1 VLPGWTPYAARVLI
15 GREPERARIGAL
27 LEAAL
32 ASRSG
37 ALVIRGE
44 PGIGKT
50 ALLGDARAQAS
61 DMHVLTAQGLESESE
76 LPFAGLHQ
84 LLRPALHLIEELPRP
99 QALAL
104 GGALGLAEHSGDD
117 RFLISA
123 ACLTL
128 LSELSEDRPVL
139 CVIDDAHW
147 LDTSSSDALVF
158 VARRLG
164 AEGIAMLF
172 ATRDREA
179 RRFDAHGLPELLLGN
194 LDSSSAADLLGSQYE
209 TLDDRVRD
217 LLVER
222 ANGNALLLVELPTAL
237 SPGQLSGAEP
247 LSDDIPLTRD
257 VEDLFL
263 TRVRTLPEPTQ
274 RLVLL
279 VAAETTG
286 ALAPVLRAA
295 EASGIDIGAM
305 AAAEQAGVLV
315 VRGATVEVRHPLVRS
330 AVYGAASWSERRSAH
345 LALSAAFT
353 DGSQADQR
361 VWHRAAA
368 VIGTDDEVARE
379 LESAASRAR
388 QQSGH
393 GAAAAAL
400 ERAARLSSDTE
411 SRARRLVAA
420 ADAAWHAG
428 QPDRASA
435 LLDEATPIASDPRTR
450 VECAHL
456 RGVIA
461 FWCGRLLDAS
471 ALLIA
476 ESDGARHFD
485 AVKALEMLFD
495 AGEAAGWSGDS
506 ARMAEVGRHASELP
520 RDDLGTEGFL
530 ADLLVAVGSLFEGK
544 STDEVPLVLDVV
556 ARADE
561 VDEPR
566 WLVWAASAAG
576 VAGDQAREEAILGR
590 ATAIARGS
598 GAIDTLSHVLVTAAL
613 RRLLGGRHWAYTEAA
628 EGLTLAREAGLPNA
642 AIVHSAVLAYFA
654 AIRGDDDV
662 CRAYATEVGETALL
676 TDNGFA
682 NSIAAWSL
690 GLLDLG
696 RGRPQE
702 TITRLEA
709 IRGTGPGVGHPYIA
723 VMHTPDLVEACAR
736 CGRRE
741 LAVTALAS
749 LESFAV
755 PEGPE
760 WASALVARCRGLLA
774 EDPDEA
780 EAEFVD
786 ALRLH
791 ADSDRS
797 FDRGRTAL
805 VYGEFLRRERRRTEA
820 RAQLRAALAEF
831 ENLGAEPWVERAR
844 SELRASGETARKRDP
859 STIDQLTPQELQI
872 ASLVAQGLSNKEV
885 AAQLFL
891 SPRTIDYHLRNVFAK
906 LGITS
911 RTQLAGLALEREAVA
926 SVTG

>member
-1 VLPGWTPYAARVLI
+1 VLV

-27 LEAAL
+27 LEAAH

-50 ALLGDARAQAS
+50 ALLDDARAQGS
-61 DMHVLTAQGLESESE
+61 GMHVLTAQGLESESE

-84 LLRPALHLIEELPRP
+84 LLRPALHLIDELPRP
-99 QALAL
+99 QALAVS
-104 GGALGLAEHSGDD
+104 GALGLAEHSGDD

-128 LSELSEDRPVL
+128 LSELSEDCPVL
-139 CVIDDAHW
+139 CLVDDAHW
-147 LDTSSSDALVF
+147 LDTPSSDALVF

-179 RRFDAHGLPELLLGN
+179 RRFDAHGLPELLLGE
-194 LDSSSAADLLGSQYE
+194 LDSESAAALLGSHFG
-209 TLDDRVRD
+209 TLDSRVRD

-222 ANGNALLLVELPTAL
+222 ANGNALLLVELPTSL
-237 SPGQLSGAEP
+237 STAQLSGAEP
-247 LSDDIPLTRD
+247 LPGEIPLSRGI
-257 VEDLFL
+257 EDLFL
-263 TRVRTLPEPTQ
+263 ARVRTLPEPTQ

-279 VAAETTG
+279 VAADTTG

-295 EASGIDIGAM
+295 EANGIDVGAM
-305 AAAEQAGVLV
+305 AAAEQAGVLI
-315 VRGATVEVRHPLVRS
+315 VRDATIDVRHPLVRS
-330 AVYGAASWSERRSAH
+330 AVYGAASWSERRGAH
-345 LALSAAFT
+345 LALADALT
-353 DGSQADQR
+353 DALEADQR

-368 VIGTDDEVARE
+368 VIGTDDDVATE

-388 QQSGH
+388 QHSGH
-393 GAAAAAL
+393 GAGAAAL
-400 ERAARLSSDTE
+400 ERAARLSSDAG

-428 QPDRASA
+428 QPDRAST
-435 LLDEATPIASDPRTR
+435 LLDEATPIISDLRTR

-456 RGVIA
+456 RGVIG

-476 ESDGARHFD
+476 ESDGARQYD

-506 ARMAEVGRHASELP
+506 ARMGEVGRRASKLP
-520 RDDLGTEGFL
+520 RDGLGADAFL

-556 ARADE
+556 TRADD

-576 VAGDQAREEAILGR
+576 VAGDQPREEAILGR

-613 RRLLGGRHWAYTEAA
+613 RRLLGGRHWGYTEAA
-628 EGLTLAREAGLPNA
+628 EGLALAREARLPNA
-642 AIVHSAVLAYFA
+642 AIVHLAVLAYFA

-662 CRAYATEVGETALL
+662 CRAYATEVGETALV

-682 NSIAAWSL
+682 NSIASWGL

-702 TITRLEA
+702 TITRLETV
-709 IRGTGPGVGHPYIA
+709 RESRPGVGHPYIA

-736 CGRRE
+736 CGQRE
-741 LAVTALAS
+741 LALTALTS
-749 LESFAV
+749 LESFAL
-755 PEGPE
+755 PAGPE
-760 WASALVARCRGLLA
+760 WASALVARCRGLLS

-780 EAEFVD
+780 EAEFLD

-791 ADSDRS
+791 TDSDRS

-805 VYGEFLRRERRRTEA
+805 AYGEFLRRERRRTEA

-831 ENLGAEPWVERAR
+831 EGLGAEPWVERAR

-872 ASLVAQGLSNKEV
+872 ADLVAQGLSNKEV

-891 SPRTIDYHLRNVFAK
+891 SPRTIDYHLRNVYGK

-911 RTQLAGLALEREAVA
+911 RTQLARMALGDAASEGTLAA
-926 SVTG
+926 S